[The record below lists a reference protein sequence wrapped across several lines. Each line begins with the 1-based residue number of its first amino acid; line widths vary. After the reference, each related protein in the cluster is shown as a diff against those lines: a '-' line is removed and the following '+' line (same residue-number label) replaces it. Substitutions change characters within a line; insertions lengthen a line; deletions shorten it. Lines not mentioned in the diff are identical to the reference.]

1 MRRLLFIAPSP
12 LGDALLTTGVLRH
25 FMDVDRPDQVHVA
38 CGAVSAPIF
47 SALTPH
53 VTVIKKQRY
62 ARHWWHL
69 WRHYVPLNWHRV
81 VDMRGSAFSYTLRAR
96 HRHRFVKP
104 KGFET
109 QHKVKQ
115 IAASFGLNP
124 LSLTLGPWYGPQHQA
139 EVAPYLGDTPLLC
152 LAPFATWP
160 GKEWPLDRF
169 RELALRLTDGPL
181 KAATVVVMGAPNET
195 ERVAPFLEGWPED
208 RPLLNLVGRVS
219 LPALFVMLQNA
230 RLAVCNDSG
239 LMHLAAAAG
248 VPTVGLFGPS
258 PDQLYAPW
266 GQNGHVMRTQE
277 PHEDL
282 IQQARAGVPG
292 SLLSSISVD
301 QVYDGIVGQRTNA
314 AGWDGCLLGSRG
326 GAEKYRTEDRNA
338 G

>member
-38 CGAVSAPIF
+38 CGAVSAPVF

-53 VTVIKKQRY
+53 VTVIKKQPY

-69 WRHYVPLNWHRV
+69 WKHYAPLRWHRV
-81 VDMRGSAFSYTLRAR
+81 VDMRGSAFSYTLWAR

-139 EVAPYLGDTPLLC
+139 EAAPYLGKAPLLC
-152 LAPFATWP
+152 LAPFATWV
-160 GKEWPLDRF
+160 GKEWPLERF

-181 KAATVVVMGAPNET
+181 RGATVVLMGAPNET
-195 ERVAPFLEGWPED
+195 ERVHPFLADWPAD
-208 RPLLNLVGRVS
+208 RPLLNLVGRLS
-219 LPALFVMLQNA
+219 LPALFVVLQNA
-230 RLAVCNDSG
+230 ALAVCNDSG
-239 LMHLAAAAG
+239 LMHLAAASG

-258 PDQLYAPW
+258 PDQWYAPW
-266 GQNGHVMRTQE
+266 GPNGHVIRTQE
-277 PHEDL
+277 PYDDL
-282 IQQARAGVPG
+282 INKAHAGVSG

-301 QVYDGIVGQRTNA
+301 RVYDGIVGGA
-314 AGWDGCLLGSRG
+314 DKAVDGLLNIS
-326 GAEKYRTEDRNA
+326 ALPLPDIA
-338 G
+338 S

>member
-38 CGAVSAPIF
+38 CGAVSAPVF

-53 VTVIKKQRY
+53 VTVIKKQPY

-69 WRHYVPLNWHRV
+69 WKHYAPLRWHRV
-81 VDMRGSAFSYTLRAR
+81 VDMRGSAFSYTLWAR

-124 LSLTLGPWYGPQHQA
+124 LSMTLGPWYGPQHQA
-139 EVAPYLGDTPLLC
+139 EAAPYLGNAPLLC
-152 LAPFATWP
+152 LAPFATWV
-160 GKEWPLDRF
+160 GKEWPLERF

-181 KAATVVVMGAPNET
+181 RGATVVLMGAPNET
-195 ERVAPFLEGWPED
+195 ERVHPFLADWPAD
-208 RPLLNLVGRVS
+208 RPLLNLVGRLS
-219 LPALFVMLQNA
+219 LPALFVVLQNA
-230 RLAVCNDSG
+230 ALAVCNDSG
-239 LMHLAAAAG
+239 LMHLAAASG

-266 GQNGHVMRTQE
+266 GPNGHVIRTQE
-277 PHEDL
+277 PYDDL
-282 IQQARAGVPG
+282 INKAHAGVPG

-301 QVYDGIVGQRTNA
+301 RVYDGVVGQRMNA
-314 AGWDGCLLGSRG
+314 AGRDGFLWASRG
-326 GAEKYRTEDRNA
+326 EAEKIPD
-338 G
+338 

>member
-38 CGAVSAPIF
+38 CGAVSAPVF

-53 VTVIKKQRY
+53 VTVIKKQPY

-69 WRHYVPLNWHRV
+69 WKHYAPLRWHRV
-81 VDMRGSAFSYTLRAR
+81 VDMRGSAFSYTLWAR

-124 LSLTLGPWYGPQHQA
+124 LSLTLGPWYGPPHQA
-139 EVAPYLGDTPLLC
+139 EAAPYLGKAPLLC
-152 LAPFATWP
+152 LAPFATWV
-160 GKEWPLDRF
+160 GKEWPLERF
-169 RELALRLTDGPL
+169 RDLALRLTDGPL
-181 KAATVVVMGAPNET
+181 RGATVVLMGAPNET
-195 ERVAPFLEGWPED
+195 ERVQPFLADWPAD
-208 RPLLNLVGRVS
+208 RPLLNLVGQLS
-219 LPALFVMLQNA
+219 LPALFVLLQNA
-230 RLAVCNDSG
+230 ALAVCNDSG
-239 LMHLAAAAG
+239 LMHLAAASG

-258 PDQLYAPW
+258 PDQWYAPW
-266 GQNGHVMRTQE
+266 GPNGHVIRTQE
-277 PHEDL
+277 PYDDL
-282 IQQARAGVPG
+282 INKAHAGVSG

-301 QVYDGIVGQRTNA
+301 RVYDGIVGGA
-314 AGWDGCLLGSRG
+314 DKAVDGLLNTS
-326 GAEKYRTEDRNA
+326 ALPLPDIA
-338 G
+338 S

>member
-53 VTVIKKQRY
+53 VTVIKKQSY

-69 WRHYVPLNWHRV
+69 WQNYVPLNWHRV
-81 VDMRGSAFSYTLRAR
+81 VDMRGSAFPYTLRAR

-152 LAPFATWP
+152 LAPFATWL

-181 KAATVVVMGAPNET
+181 KGATVVVMGAPNET
-195 ERVAPFLEGWPED
+195 ERVHDVLVGWPED

-266 GQNGHVMRTQE
+266 GPNGHVMRTQE
-277 PHEDL
+277 PYDDL
-282 IQQARAGVPG
+282 INKAHAGVSG

-301 QVYDGIVGQRTNA
+301 QVYDGIVGFVLNIQ
-314 AGWDGCLLGSRG
+314 SVKG
-326 GAEKYRTEDRNA
+326 GV
-338 G
+338 GG

>member
-38 CGAVSAPIF
+38 CGAVSAPVF

-53 VTVIKKQRY
+53 VTVIKKQPY

-69 WRHYVPLNWHRV
+69 WKHYAPLRWHRV
-81 VDMRGSAFSYTLRAR
+81 VDMRGSAFSYTLWTR

-139 EVAPYLGDTPLLC
+139 EAAPYLGNAPLLC
-152 LAPFATWP
+152 LAPFATWV
-160 GKEWPLDRF
+160 GKEWPLERF

-181 KAATVVVMGAPNET
+181 RGGTVVLMGAPNET
-195 ERVAPFLEGWPED
+195 ERVHPFLADWPAD
-208 RPLLNLVGRVS
+208 RPLLNLVGRLS
-219 LPALFVMLQNA
+219 LPALFVVLQNA
-230 RLAVCNDSG
+230 ALAVCNDSG
-239 LMHLAAAAG
+239 LMHLAAASG

-266 GQNGHVMRTQE
+266 GPNGHVIRTQE
-277 PHEDL
+277 PYDDL
-282 IQQARAGVPG
+282 INKAHAGVSG

-301 QVYDGIVGQRTNA
+301 RVYDGVVGFVLNIQ
-314 AGWDGCLLGSRG
+314 SVKG
-326 GAEKYRTEDRNA
+326 GV
-338 G
+338 GG

>member
-53 VTVIKKQRY
+53 VTVIKKQSY

-81 VDMRGSAFSYTLRAR
+81 VDMRGSAFSYTLHAR

-169 RELALRLTDGPL
+169 RELALRLTDGPF
-181 KAATVVVMGAPNET
+181 KGATVVVMGAPNET

-266 GQNGHVMRTQE
+266 GPNGHVMRTTE
-277 PHEDL
+277 SYDDL
-282 IQQARAGVPG
+282 INKAHAGVSG
-292 SLLSSISVD
+292 SLLSSLSVD